1 MSVPGHAMRL
11 TLLGTGC
18 QQVDP
23 LRMGPANLVR
33 AAGRALLFDCGS
45 GVTQRLVQAGTN
57 GAALDALFL
66 THLHSDHIVDFHQ
79 LLVSSWH
86 QGRDRA
92 WKVFG
97 PPGTLGFVE
106 RSAALWKE
114 ELDFRI
120 GHEKRPNEAG
130 LDVQVTEYAD
140 GQAFRGGGG
149 TVTAV
154 KVNHD
159 PFPEVYGFVVEQ
171 DSLRL
176 VLSSDT
182 IVWPPLIAAARG
194 ADLLL
199 HEVFIRR
206 EMRPD
211 PGHRPAETI
220 AAVASYHTLSTEV
233 GRVAAEADV
242 RLLVLNHFVPTRFDQ
257 DALVAEV
264 RAQWQGP
271 LVLGE
276 DLMTFDLGARTLTHA
291 GATIAFGQ

>member
-1 MSVPGHAMRL
+1 MTAQTMRL

-18 QQVDP
+18 PQVDP

-45 GVTQRLVQAGTN
+45 GVTQRLVQAGTK
-57 GAALDALFL
+57 GAEVDALFL
-66 THLHSDHIVDFHQ
+66 THLHSDHVVDFHQ

-86 QGRDRA
+86 QGRDKA

-114 ELDFRI
+114 EIDFRVA
-120 GHEKRPNEAG
+120 HEKRPNEAG

-140 GQAFRGGGG
+140 GQSVRGGGV

-182 IVWPPLIAAARG
+182 VVWPPLIAAARG

-211 PGHRPAETI
+211 PDHRPAETI

-242 RLLVLNHFVPTRFDQ
+242 GMLVLNHFVPTRFDHE
-257 DALVAEV
+257 ALLAEV
-264 RAQWQGP
+264 RAHWQGP

-276 DLMTFDLGARTLTHA
+276 DLMTFDIAARTLAHA
-291 GATIAFGQ
+291 GATIAFGR

>member
-1 MSVPGHAMRL
+1 MSAASMRL

-18 QQVDP
+18 PQVDP
-23 LRMGPANLVR
+23 GRMGPANLVR

-45 GVTQRLVQAGTN
+45 GVTQRLVQAGTL
-57 GAALDALFL
+57 GAEIDALFL
-66 THLHSDHIVDFHQ
+66 THLHSDHVVDLHQ

-86 QGRDRA
+86 QGRDRP

-97 PPGTLGFVE
+97 PPGTVGFVE
-106 RSAALWKE
+106 RSAALWKP
-114 ELDFRI
+114 ELDIRVA
-120 GHEKRPNEAG
+120 HEKRPNEAG
-130 LDVQVTEYAD
+130 LDVAVTEYAD
-140 GQAFRGGGG
+140 GQSFRGGGV

-182 IVWPPLIAAARG
+182 VVWPPLIAAARG

-206 EMRPD
+206 ELRPE
-211 PGHRPAETI
+211 PGRRPQETI
-220 AAVASYHTLSTEV
+220 DAVASYHTLSTEV

-242 RLLVLNHFVPTRFDQ
+242 GLLVLNHFVPTRFDPEP
-257 DALVAEV
+257 LVAEV
-264 RAQWQGP
+264 RAHWSGP

-276 DLMTFDLGARTLTHA
+276 DLMRFDVAARTLTHA
-291 GATIAFGQ
+291 GATVAFRV